1 MKTKIVLAAAISLLA
16 CRSTMAQDL
25 APNCVTGTLAS
36 YIALGA
42 GGCMFNSALYRSFT
56 YVVPASNTITP
67 EEIIVTPA
75 TLPIVTAPFQG
86 LNFRAPWSAAAGGSE
101 VSIIDYNVVPF
112 PPETSPAPTSTVLTL
127 DLGTSKVSGVI
138 GSVTVQEQVTT
149 TATPASTTSLEVYD
163 ICAGAA
169 VCTIKSTDSVTLT
182 PLTTLETTLTVTIT
196 GGSGGAS
203 LNNFASNEAFGVEPE

>member
-1 MKTKIVLAAAISLLA
+1 MKTKIVLAAAIALLA
-16 CRSTMAQDL
+16 SRSTFAQEI
-25 APNCVTGTLAS
+25 PNCVRGTLAS

-42 GGCMFNSALYRSFT
+42 GGCMFNSALYRDFT

-75 TLPIVTAPFQG
+75 TLPIATAPFQG

-112 PPETSPAPTSTVLTL
+112 PPGASPVPSSTVLTL
-127 DLGTSKVSGVI
+127 DLGTSEVSGVI

-149 TATPASTTSLEVYD
+149 DALPASTATLEVYD
-163 ICAGAA
+163 ICSAAA
-169 VCTIKSTDSVTLT
+169 VCTIKSTDSVTFT
-182 PLTTLETTLTVTIT
+182 PLSTLETTLTVTIT